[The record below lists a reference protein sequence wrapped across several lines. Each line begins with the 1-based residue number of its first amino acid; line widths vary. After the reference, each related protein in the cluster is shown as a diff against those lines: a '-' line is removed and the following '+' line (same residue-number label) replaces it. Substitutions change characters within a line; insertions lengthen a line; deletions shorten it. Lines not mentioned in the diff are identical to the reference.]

1 MKRTDNGKQ
10 ALAGTANRHQRA
22 YRGTSLIEVLV
33 SLVVLSIGLLG
44 LAMLQVKSM
53 KINTEAFQNTQA
65 TLLASD
71 IIERIRTNRSG
82 NYATATKPS
91 SRPTCTTGCNAN
103 ELAQQELFD
112 WYESMASFLGPTASG
127 GITKLSAT
135 QYSIIMSWYEQ
146 NRDTQKLI
154 PTNRTWVVEF

>member
-1 MKRTDNGKQ
+1 MKKTDDAYAIQAGK
-10 ALAGTANRHQRA
+10 ANRHKRA

-65 TLLASD
+65 TLLAGD
-71 IIERIRTNRSG
+71 LIERIRTNRSG
-82 NYATATKPS
+82 NYATPAKPA
-91 SRPTCTTGCNAN
+91 SRPSCTTACNAN
-103 ELAQQELFD
+103 ELASQELFD
-112 WYESMASFLGPTASG
+112 WYENMASFLGPTASG
-127 GITKLSAT
+127 GISKLSAT
-135 QYSIIMSWYEQ
+135 QYSIVMSWYEQ
-146 NRDTQKLI
+146 NRDTKELI